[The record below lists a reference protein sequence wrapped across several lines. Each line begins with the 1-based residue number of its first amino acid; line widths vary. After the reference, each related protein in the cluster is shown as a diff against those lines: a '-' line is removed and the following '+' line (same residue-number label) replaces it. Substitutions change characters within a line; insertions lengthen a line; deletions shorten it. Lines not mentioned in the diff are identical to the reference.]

1 MKTKTKQNVAET
13 FRKDLNDFSKLW
25 TGSHS
30 SMAKHFGKTPQVVKG
45 LMTGENSPSAKTVD
59 KKIKIMNDFKIVK
72 K

>member
-1 MKTKTKQNVAET
+1 MKTKTNKNVAET
-13 FRKDLNDFSKLW
+13 FRKDLNDFGKIW
-25 TGSHS
+25 KGSHS

-59 KKIKIMNDFKIVK
+59 KMIKIMNDFKIVK

>member
-1 MKTKTKQNVAET
+1 MITKTRQNVAET

-25 TGSHS
+25 
-30 SMAKHFGKTPQVVKG
+30 KG

-59 KKIKIMNDFKIVK
+59 KLVKIMNDFKVLK